1 MYPTLSDLI
10 FDLTGLNIP
19 LPIQSFGLMMAVA
32 FLAAAWLLHKELKRK
47 YELGLIPSTTLKIE
61 KGKPASSGE
70 IFFSAFIGFILGY
83 KIIYALLNYDAFV
96 EDTQGTLLSLKG
108 NVFGGILTGAFF
120 GWFKYRE
127 KEKNKTDKPFI
138 AEEKVAPQDLTGSIT
153 IVAAVSG
160 IIGAKLF
167 HNLENPDELMSD
179 PVDAL
184 LSFSGLTMYGGLI
197 CATFA
202 VLWYGKKHK
211 IPPLQL
217 CDATAPGLMLAYAIG
232 RVGCQLAGDGDW
244 GIVNMNAKP
253 SFWFLPDWTWAF
265 TYPHNVISEG
275 VPIAGCEGKHCY
287 ELLHPV
293 YPTPFYEAVICTIL
307 FIPLWVLRKKISIP
321 GKLFAIYLILN
332 GVERFFI
339 EKIRVNEKYHI
350 AGYEITQAEIISVV
364 LFITGLMM
372 FYILNRKK
380 RVA

>member
-10 FDLTGLNIP
+10 YDLTGLNIP
-19 LPIQSFGLMMAVA
+19 LPVQSFGMMMAVA

-47 YELGLIPSTTLKIE
+47 HQAGLIPSSTVKVE
-61 KGKPASSGE
+61 KGKPATMGE

-96 EDTQGTLLSLKG
+96 DDTQGTLLSLKG
-108 NVFGGILTGAFF
+108 NIAGGIAAGALF
-120 GWFKYRE
+120 GWLRYRE
-127 KEKNKTDKPFI
+127 KKKYETDKPFV
-138 AEEKVAPQDLTGSIT
+138 AEEKVLPQDLTGTIT

-167 HNLENPDELMSD
+167 HNLENPEELFSD

-197 CATFA
+197 CATAA

-211 IPPLQL
+211 IAPLHL
-217 CDATAPGLMLAYAIG
+217 CDAAAPGLMIAYAIG

-244 GIVNMNAKP
+244 GIVNMNPKP
-253 SFWFLPDWTWAF
+253 SFWFLPEWTWAF
-265 TYPHNVISEG
+265 NYPHNVISEG

-287 ELLHPV
+287 ELPYPV
-293 YPTPFYEAVICTIL
+293 YPTPLYEAVICSIL
-307 FIPLWVLRKKISIP
+307 FIPLWMLRTRISVP
-321 GKLFAIYLILN
+321 GKLFAFYLMLN

-350 AGYEITQAEIISVV
+350 AGNEITQAEIISVL
-364 LFITGLMM
+364 LFITGVCMLI
-372 FYILNRKK
+372 YLKRKLK
-380 RVA
+380 T